1 MIVGKMFF
9 LMRDLWVALFDT
21 LDHTILVFNYFGF
34 FPHGA
39 NMVFVLPVAHILLS
53 LQTQHLAVG
62 G

>member
-9 LMRDLWVALFDT
+9 LMLDLLVALFDT

-34 FPHGA
+34 SHT
-39 NMVFVLPVAHILLS
+39 VLTSRTHSVIIA
-53 LQTQHLAVG
+53 TQHLAIG